1 MALNVDSLPGEPEQF
16 QSYLDE
22 LKIDELAPLEESL
35 VGRFSGVR
43 DSEGPVDDEKM
54 ARLRALTSQIQL
66 VRDERGRRT
75 TAAAQERASH
85 AAAASAA
92 ALAELDSLVAGNAT
106 KTDNKVETAA
116 SEQLNGLASV
126 LAQAMTL
133 AVPQAQ
139 AVVAAAGTPGLN
151 RHLMNQ
157 STALPANLR
166 GAQAFAPDP
175 KLQPSRREAV
185 LVASADIP
193 GHARNGTVDGVNG
206 LVDLIGARARML
218 SVGRNGSP
226 NYVNVAYLKR
236 DHRFRLGLDS
246 NPAEIDQVLTA
257 ATDTGALVAA
267 GGWCAPSEV
276 SYDFFNIVCED
287 GLIDLPTVGV
297 LNRGGFRWPTSPSIA
312 DVFADADA
320 TWSWTEQQDID
331 AVDSDS
337 DLKTCSRVP
346 CPDFDEVR
354 AACDGLCIT
363 AGNLTDFAY
372 PEMIANYL
380 RLVMAARAHRTNQQ
394 IITNLVA
401 DSTAVTMGDTGE
413 GAAASILNAVEL
425 QAVDYRERYRMCEDA
440 IVEVVLPR
448 WAQGAIRADLA
459 NRTGVDSFM
468 AVTNQQIAAW
478 FDQRNIR
485 VQFVADWQAGFT
497 GSPIGAPAAIP
508 TAWPASV
515 QFMLYAPGTFVRGQG
530 LQLDLGV
537 VRDST
542 LNERNDHTA
551 AWMEDCYAVAMVG
564 HTSRV
569 VTTQISTVG
578 VTGAA
583 VLGAELS

>member
-1 MALNVDSLPGEPEQF
+1 MALNLDSLPGEPEQF

-22 LKIDELAPLEESL
+22 LETKELAPLEESL
-35 VGRFSGVR
+35 KGRFGQLR

-54 ARLRALTSQIQL
+54 TRLRALTSQIQL
-66 VRDERGRRT
+66 VRVEIGRRT
-75 TAAAQERASH
+75 TTAAQERASQ
-85 AAAASAA
+85 AAAAHNA
-92 ALAELDSLVAGNAT
+92 ALAELDSLVAGNAVASDD
-106 KTDNKVETAA
+106 KPADTAA

-126 LAQAMTL
+126 LAQAMSL
-133 AVPQAQ
+133 AVPQVQQ
-139 AVVAAAGTPGLN
+139 AVVASSGTPGLN
-151 RHLMNQ
+151 KHL
-157 STALPANLR
+157 LNLSS
-166 GAQAFAPDP
+166 AQQFAPDP
-175 KLQPSRREAV
+175 KLQPTRREAV

-193 GHARNGTVDGVNG
+193 GHARNGNVDGIDG
-206 LVDLIGARARML
+206 LVDLVGARARML
-218 SVGRNGSP
+218 STTRGNP

-236 DHRFRLGLDS
+236 DHRFRLSLDS
-246 NPAEIDQVLTA
+246 NPGEVDQVLTA

-267 GGWCAPSEV
+267 GGWCAPSEI

-337 DLKTCSRVP
+337 DVKTCSRVP
-346 CPDFDEVR
+346 CPDFEEVR

-394 IITNLVA
+394 IIAQLVS
-401 DSTAVTMGDTGE
+401 DSTAVTMAPVGQGT
-413 GAAASILNAVEL
+413 AASVLNSAEL

-440 IVEVVLPR
+440 IVEAVFPR
-448 WAQGAIRADLA
+448 WALAAVRADLA
-459 NRTGVDSFM
+459 NRTGVENFM
-468 AVTNQQIAAW
+468 SVTNQQIAAW

-485 VQFVADWQAGFT
+485 VQFVADWQGGFV
-497 GSPIGAPAAIP
+497 GSPIGAPNAIP
-508 TAWPASV
+508 TGWPTTV
-515 QFMLYAPGTFVRGQG
+515 QFLLYAPGTFVRGQG

-542 LNERNDHTA
+542 LNAVNDHTA
-551 AWMEDCYAVAMVG
+551 AWMEDCYAIAMVG

-569 VTTQISTVG
+569 VTTEVNTLGI
-578 VTGAA
+578 TGAA
-583 VLGAELS
+583 VLGAEIS

>member
-22 LKIDELAPLEESL
+22 LKIEELAPLEESL
-35 VGRFSGVR
+35 VGRFGEVR

-54 ARLRALTSQIQL
+54 TRLRALTSQIKL
-66 VRDERGRRT
+66 VRDERGKRVT
-75 TAAAQERASH
+75 VAAQERASH

-92 ALAELDSLVAGNAT
+92 ALAELDSLVAGNAVQV
-106 KTDNKVETAA
+106 DDKVETAGT
-116 SEQLNGLASV
+116 EQLNGLATV
-126 LAQAMTL
+126 LAQALTM

-139 AVVAAAGTPGLN
+139 QAVVASTGTPGLN
-151 RHLMNQ
+151 KHLL
-157 STALPANLR
+157 SLSS
-166 GAQAFAPDP
+166 AQQFAPDP
-175 KLQPSRREAV
+175 KLQPARREAV

-193 GHARNGTVDGVNG
+193 GHARNGTVDGIDG
-206 LVDLIGARARML
+206 LVDLVGARSRML
-218 SVGRNGSP
+218 SVNRSGTP

-246 NPAEIDQVLTA
+246 NPGEIDQVLTA

-267 GGWCAPSEV
+267 GGWCAPSEI

-312 DVFADADA
+312 DVFADAEA

-394 IITNLVA
+394 IIAGLVA

-448 WAQGAIRADLA
+448 WALAAVRADLA
-459 NRTGVDSFM
+459 NRTGVEGFM

-478 FDQRNIR
+478 FDARNIR
-485 VQFVADWQAGFT
+485 VQFVADWQAGFV
-497 GSPIGAPAAIP
+497 GSPIGAPDAIP
-508 TAWPASV
+508 TAWPTSV

-569 VTTQISTVG
+569 VTTQISTLG
-578 VTGAA
+578 ITGAA

>member
-22 LKIDELAPLEESL
+22 LKIEELAPLEEGL
-35 VGRFSGVR
+35 VGRFSEVR
-43 DSEGPVDDEKM
+43 DSEGPVDDDKM
-54 ARLRALTSQIQL
+54 THLRTLTSQIES
-66 VRDERGRRT
+66 VRSERGRRT
-75 TAAAQERASH
+75 TAAAQERAKQ
-85 AAAASAA
+85 ATVAQNA
-92 ALAELDSLVAGNAT
+92 ALAELDSLVAGNAVSKADSQT
-106 KTDNKVETAA
+106 ETAA
-116 SEQLNGLASV
+116 SEQLNGLATV
-126 LAQAMTL
+126 LAQAMSL
-133 AVPQAQ
+133 AVPQVQQ
-139 AVVAAAGTPGLN
+139 AVVASSGTPGLN
-151 RHLMNQ
+151 KHL
-157 STALPANLR
+157 LNLSS
-166 GAQAFAPDP
+166 AQQFAPDP

-193 GHARNGTVDGVNG
+193 GHARNGSVEGING
-206 LVDLIGARARML
+206 LVDLVGARARML
-218 SVGRNGSP
+218 SLTRGTP

-236 DHRFRLGLDS
+236 DHRFRLSLDS

-267 GGWCAPSEV
+267 GGWCAPSEI

-287 GLIDLPTVGV
+287 GMIDLPTVGV

-346 CPDFDEVR
+346 CSDFEEVR

-394 IITNLVA
+394 IIAGLVA
-401 DSTAVTMGDTGE
+401 DSTAVTMGDTGQ
-413 GAAASILNAVEL
+413 GAAASILNAAEL

-440 IVEVVLPR
+440 IVEAVFPR
-448 WAQGAIRADLA
+448 WALAAVRADLA
-459 NRTGVDSFM
+459 NRTGVENFM
-468 AVTNQQIAAW
+468 SVTNQQIAAW
-478 FDQRNIR
+478 FDARNIR
-485 VQFVADWQAGFT
+485 VQFVADWQAGFA
-497 GSPIGAPAAIP
+497 GSPIGSPAAIP
-508 TAWPASV
+508 TAWPTSV

-569 VTTQISTVG
+569 VTTEINTLG

>member
-22 LKIDELAPLEESL
+22 LKTDELAPLEDSL
-35 VGRFSGVR
+35 VGRFSEAR

-54 ARLRALTSQIQL
+54 ARLRTLTSQIQL

-75 TAAAQERASH
+75 TAAAQERASQ
-85 AAAASAA
+85 AAAAHNA
-92 ALAELDSLVAGNAT
+92 ALAELDSLVAGNAV
-106 KTDNKVETAA
+106 KTDDRVETAA

-151 RHLMNQ
+151 KHLMNP
-157 STALPANLR
+157 STALPDLR
-166 GAQAFAPDP
+166 SAQKFAPDP
-175 KLQPSRREAV
+175 KLQPGRREAV

-193 GHARNGTVDGVNG
+193 GHARNGTVDGING
-206 LVDLIGARARML
+206 LVDLIGARSRML
-218 SVGRNGSP
+218 SVTRGNA

-236 DHRFRLGLDS
+236 DHRFRLSLDS

-267 GGWCAPSEV
+267 GGWCAPSEI

-287 GLIDLPTVGV
+287 GLIDLPTVGI

-312 DVFADADA
+312 DVFADSDA

-346 CPDFDEVR
+346 CSDFEEVR

-394 IITNLVA
+394 IINQLVA

-448 WAQGAIRADLA
+448 WALGAIRADLA
-459 NRTGVDSFM
+459 NRTGVDTFM

>member
-22 LKIDELAPLEESL
+22 LKIEELAPLEESL
-35 VGRFSGVR
+35 VGRFGEVR

-54 ARLRALTSQIQL
+54 TRLRALTSQIKL
-66 VRDERGRRT
+66 VRDERGKRVT
-75 TAAAQERASH
+75 VAAQERASH

-92 ALAELDSLVAGNAT
+92 ALAELDSLVAGNAVQV
-106 KTDNKVETAA
+106 DDKVETAGT
-116 SEQLNGLASV
+116 EQLNGLATV
-126 LAQAMTL
+126 LAQALTM

-139 AVVAAAGTPGLN
+139 QAVVASTGTPGLN
-151 RHLMNQ
+151 KHLL
-157 STALPANLR
+157 SLSS
-166 GAQAFAPDP
+166 AQQFAPDP
-175 KLQPSRREAV
+175 KLQPARREAV

-193 GHARNGTVDGVNG
+193 GHARNGTVDGIDG
-206 LVDLIGARARML
+206 LVDLVGARSRML
-218 SVGRNGSP
+218 SVNRSGTP

-246 NPAEIDQVLTA
+246 NPGEIDQVLTA

-267 GGWCAPSEV
+267 GGWCAPSEI

-312 DVFADADA
+312 DVFADAEA

-394 IITNLVA
+394 IIAGLVA

-448 WAQGAIRADLA
+448 WALAAVRADLA
-459 NRTGVDSFM
+459 NRTGVEGFM

-478 FDQRNIR
+478 FDARNIR
-485 VQFVADWQAGFT
+485 VQFVADWQAGFV

-508 TAWPASV
+508 TAWPTSV

-542 LNERNDHTA
+542 LNDRNDHTA

-569 VTTQISTVG
+569 VTTQISTLG
-578 VTGAA
+578 ITGAA